1 MESSLTLTMS
11 SCLIK
16 QISITTNCSTNSVK
30 EGISIMII
38 YMSKQFKSAVFK
50 DIKFLKKNLPKTYT
64 VLYKSKKVKGKEYYC
79 KHYRLKKHLTG
90 SNLI

>member
-38 YMSKQFKSAVFK
+38 YMSKQFKSAVFQ
-50 DIKFLKKNLPKTYT
+50 DIKYFKKTYPKHT
-64 VLYKSKKVKGKEYYC
+64 RFCTNRKKLKE
-79 KHYRLKKHLTG
+79 RNTIA
-90 SNLI
+90 NIIV